1 MTEVASQLDKL
12 SVSKNNSLY
21 EGILNEE
28 SDDDEFLG
36 RIGIGSLNNEEIDQ
50 YLNNIKEKIETVG
63 EISC

>member
-1 MTEVASQLDKL
+1 LTEVASQLDKL